1 MVKTG
6 TETSSSNF
14 EASLSEEG
22 RYQLLVGAIR
32 DYAIFMLDRRGV
44 ITNWN
49 PGAERFK
56 GYSAGEII
64 GQHFSRFYT
73 DEDRATDLPR
83 RALETAERDGKFEA
97 EGWRVR
103 KDGSRFWAH
112 VVIDPIRDNSGALLG
127 FAKITRDLTERR
139 ESQLALEQAREA
151 LFQSQKTEAIGQL
164 TGGVAHDFN
173 NLLAAILG
181 SLELIKKRTADEKVL
196 SYVETATQAAKRG
209 AALTQRMLAFAR
221 RQELKAERVDVTSL
235 VQGMSELLQRFVG
248 PETLLET
255 RFPPQ
260 LPAIIADPNQL
271 ESAILN
277 LVVNARDAM
286 RGNGAIAIGAR
297 SQTFEDTGELKD
309 RSYVCVYVRDDG
321 EGMSKEILERA
332 TEPFFTT
339 KGVGKGTGLGLS
351 MVEGLVE
358 QSGGKMHIKSE
369 LGKGTTVELCF
380 PVAPQAENATKDLV
394 QQRKD
399 APSPTVLRVLVVD
412 DDALVLMNTAAM
424 LEDLGHH
431 VHRASS
437 GASALEILRDQP
449 DIELIITDQ
458 AMPKMTGVTL
468 AAEAKKARPDM
479 PVIIATGYA
488 ELPRD
493 TLGLVKLNKPY
504 FQSDLSHAID
514 VAVAKRL

>member
-1 MVKTG
+1 MAKTG
-6 TETSSSNF
+6 TKTSSSNF

-32 DYAIFMLDRRGV
+32 DYAIFMLDTRGV

-103 KDGSRFWAH
+103 KDGSRFCAH

-286 RGNGAIAIGAR
+286 
-297 SQTFEDTGELKD
+297 
-309 RSYVCVYVRDDG
+309 
-321 EGMSKEILERA
+321 
-332 TEPFFTT
+332 
-339 KGVGKGTGLGLS
+339 
-351 MVEGLVE
+351 
-358 QSGGKMHIKSE
+358 
-369 LGKGTTVELCF
+369 
-380 PVAPQAENATKDLV
+380 
-394 QQRKD
+394 
-399 APSPTVLRVLVVD
+399 
-412 DDALVLMNTAAM
+412 
-424 LEDLGHH
+424 
-431 VHRASS
+431 
-437 GASALEILRDQP
+437 
-449 DIELIITDQ
+449 
-458 AMPKMTGVTL
+458 
-468 AAEAKKARPDM
+468 
-479 PVIIATGYA
+479 
-488 ELPRD
+488 
-493 TLGLVKLNKPY
+493 
-504 FQSDLSHAID
+504 
-514 VAVAKRL
+514 